1 LKKFSRSLQKTRFDE
16 TTAWSREENFS
27 SRSTSKKAFKI
38 PDRRDID
45 CAAPLELSQSTKTA
59 KRRRKMVKFELPAVT
74 EIASKNGGDVLK
86 KMDPPQKADST
97 ALQHQQQQATEHLLK
112 FFPALQQQLLA
123 QHYFVRTCNDIER
136 EICVNNVLDAA
147 NQSRCNALI
156 ALLHKNLTNDTLR
169 QHQQRA
175 MGAERPMHGI
185 LKPVTH
191 NCANDDAAGT
201 ATQRKTKFF
210 LRYKC

>member
-1 LKKFSRSLQKTRFDE
+1 
-16 TTAWSREENFS
+16 
-27 SRSTSKKAFKI
+27 
-38 PDRRDID
+38 
-45 CAAPLELSQSTKTA
+45 
-59 KRRRKMVKFELPAVT
+59 MVKFELPVAT
-74 EIASKNGGDVLK
+74 ELTSKDGGEALK
-86 KMDPPQKADST
+86 KPNPPQKADLCGQRPT
-97 ALQHQQQQATEHLLK
+97 QQQQQEATEHLLR

-123 QHYFVRTCNDIER
+123 QQFVRTCKDIER

-169 QHQQRA
+169 QQQQRA
-175 MGAERPMHGI
+175 MAAERPMHGI

-191 NCANDDAAGT
+191 NCANDGAAGT